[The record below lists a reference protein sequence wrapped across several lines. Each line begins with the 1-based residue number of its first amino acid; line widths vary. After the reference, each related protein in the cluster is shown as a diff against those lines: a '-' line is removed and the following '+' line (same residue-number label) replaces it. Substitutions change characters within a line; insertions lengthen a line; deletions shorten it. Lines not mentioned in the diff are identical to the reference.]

1 MSQTSRGFIPG
12 NIFLVS
18 LIFSV
23 LCFALSS
30 CEKSNSEKQ
39 VMELFRKSMPTQES
53 WGVTYLYTDSGKITA
68 RLKAPYLKEIKS
80 KEAEGQAEL
89 EMNQG
94 LELLM
99 YNKKTGAEE
108 SRLTADFGKINQQSG
123 KAEAR
128 GNVVVVNSE
137 GAKLETEEIFWDRG
151 KDMIF
156 TQKFVKITTKDE
168 ILFGDGLEANSGFNT
183 YRIFKIRGTIKVKE

>member
-1 MSQTSRGFIPG
+1 MSQTSRAFIPRKF
-12 NIFLVS
+12 FLVS
-18 LIFSV
+18 LVISV
-23 LCFALSS
+23 LCLALSS

-89 EMNQG
+89 EMNKG

-151 KDMIF
+151 KDMIS